1 MHTPTRRVLGLDGEF
16 VLLRDGTRNSSGN
29 LRGIPR
35 VGHLA
40 IVTVDDNGSRN
51 VLFNKIIRP
60 RMTEGRQLTFVH
72 QGLGLLRR
80 TSTMAFL
87 MMMQFV
93 KLKQCCGMPLW

>member
-16 VLLRDGTRNSSGN
+16 VLLRDGTRNGSGN

-51 VLFNKIIRP
+51 VLTR
-60 RMTEGRQLTFVH
+60 LL
-72 QGLGLLRR
+72 GLG
-80 TSTMAFL
+80 
-87 MMMQFV
+87 
-93 KLKQCCGMPLW
+93 